1 MSQAASAEPAF
12 IYCLHTKG
20 KAGRLEQRTVGRKFR
35 LWETALLEQVTLKKI
50 IKTVVQSHPGSGG
63 LLRESTLFG

>member
-1 MSQAASAEPAF
+1 MSQTASAEPAF

-20 KAGRLEQRTVGRKFR
+20 KAGHLEAAHCGAAS

-50 IKTVVQSHPGSGG
+50 IKTVAQSHPGSGG